1 VQTFLRQ
8 DLVSHLEI
16 GSNEIF
22 LLHYIEI
29 AADSQGAAALAQF
42 LHEFS
47 PESRVRWVKKLLGPA
62 VGRHVS
68 VGQFLGLDKAFSAE
82 ELAETDPFE
91 EKLNQA
97 ATPLYRIILH
107 GRWESGPAADDREE
121 GLAPLL
127 RPASERDE
135 GLAPLLKPPQAAQSS
150 GANLAAPPQ
159 TL

>member
-107 GRWESGPAADDREE
+107 GRWESGPAAADREE
-121 GLAPLL
+121 GLP
-127 RPASERDE
+127 
-135 GLAPLLKPPQAAQSS
+135 
-150 GANLAAPPQ
+150 APPPPPPPPPTPPP
-159 TL
+159 TLFRP